1 LRSLVPQPTG
11 PAQAAFSPRGTV
23 PGDCVRTTRAYLTT
37 KGRGAEMDEWIIGL
51 IAAGVAMGLITGFA
65 AALTLVVTVVF
76 GERQ

>member
-1 LRSLVPQPTG
+1 
-11 PAQAAFSPRGTV
+11 
-23 PGDCVRTTRAYLTT
+23 
-37 KGRGAEMDEWIIGL
+37 MDEWIIGL